1 MTNRYLSASIS
12 NRGLRKRNEDACSSD
27 NDRGIFLVADGMG
40 GHHRG
45 DVASTAFIETA
56 MNFLSTPKNV
66 TDYFDL
72 LSRAVSAAND
82 CIYRLS
88 QTEEEGKPM
97 GTTAVIC
104 ILENNRYH
112 VGWVGDS
119 RAYLFRKGKL
129 RQVTKDHSL
138 VQNLVDQKVISEKEA
153 LTHPERNVI
162 TRAIGTDQQVETD
175 FTYGEL
181 KKGDLIFLCT
191 DGICGV
197 LENKKIQKLLKE
209 KKSLEEKT
217 KNIIDSAMKAG
228 SEDNATAILIEVL

>member
-1 MTNRYLSASIS
+1 MKERYLSASMS
-12 NRGLRKRNEDACSSD
+12 SRGQRKRNEDACSSD
-27 NDRGIFLVADGMG
+27 NGRGIFLVADGMG

-45 DVASTAFIETA
+45 DAASAAFIETA
-56 MNFLSTPKNV
+56 MDFLSDPGNA

-82 CIYRLS
+82 VIYRLS
-88 QTEEEGKPM
+88 QTEVEKKPM
-97 GTTAVIC
+97 GTTGVLC

-129 RQVTKDHSL
+129 QQVTKDHSL
-138 VQNLVDQKVISEKEA
+138 VQNLVDQGVISEKEA
-153 LTHPERNVI
+153 LSHPERNVI

-181 KKGDLIFLCT
+181 QKGDLIFLCT

-209 KKSLEEKT
+209 KKSLQEKT
-217 KNIIDSAMKAG
+217 EGIIDSAMQAG